1 MVTWTT
7 PIGTVHPHFARVKL
21 VLIRVAAVA
30 ALPLALR
37 AEMPLANPGAALSLL
52 HRLVGRDPECAVVQH
67 RFRRL
72 QRHGFSSLAGR
83 LESC

>member
-7 PIGTVHPHFARVKL
+7 PIGNVHPHFARVKF

-30 ALPLALR
+30 AV
-37 AEMPLANPGAALSLL
+37 AEMANPGAALSLL

-67 RFRRL
+67 RFRTL
-72 QRHGFSSLAGR
+72 QRYGFSSLAGR